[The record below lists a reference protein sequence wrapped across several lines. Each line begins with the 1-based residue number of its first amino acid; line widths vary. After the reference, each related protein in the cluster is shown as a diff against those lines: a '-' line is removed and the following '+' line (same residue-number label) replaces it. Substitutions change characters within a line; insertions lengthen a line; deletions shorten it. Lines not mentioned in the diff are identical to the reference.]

1 MRRHFLP
8 IALLLVAVACGGAT
22 DDTLAAGSTLTI
34 QGRSFGVAPETAPG
48 TSFRIDNRDSVN
60 HTFSS
65 VDDLWESVDVRATS
79 NVEFTVPADLAAGTY
94 NFVCRI
100 HPDMSGRLTVT
111 G

>member
-1 MRRHFLP
+1 MRRRVLL
-8 IALLLVAVACGGAT
+8 IAFVFVAAGCGGDT
-22 DDTLAAGSTLTI
+22 GDTLAAGPTLTI
-34 QGRSFGVAPETAPG
+34 QGRSFGVAPETTPG
-48 TSFRIDNRDSVN
+48 ASFRIENLDSVN

-65 VDDLWESVDVRATS
+65 VDDLWQSVDVRATS

-94 NFVCRI
+94 NFVCQI

>member
-1 MRRHFLP
+1 MRRFLLL
-8 IALLLVAVACGGAT
+8 IALLFVAAACGGDT
-22 DDTLAAGSTLTI
+22 DDTLAAGPTLTI

-48 TSFRIDNRDSVN
+48 AGFRIDNRDSVS

-65 VDDLWESVDVRATS
+65 VDDLWESVDVRPAS
-79 NVEFTVPADLAAGTY
+79 IVEFTVPADLAAGNY

-100 HPDMSGRLTVT
+100 HPDMSGRLTVS

>member
-1 MRRHFLP
+1 MRRNFVP
-8 IALLLVAVACGGAT
+8 IALLFVAAACGGDT
-22 DDTLAAGSTLTI
+22 DASPAAGPTLTI

-48 TSFRIDNRDSVN
+48 AGFRIDNRDSVN

-65 VDDLWESVDVRATS
+65 VDDLWESVDVRSTS
-79 NVEFTVPADLAAGTY
+79 NVEFTVPADLPAGTY
-94 NFVCRI
+94 DFVCRI

>member
-8 IALLLVAVACGGAT
+8 IALLLVAVACGGDT
-22 DDTLAAGSTLTI
+22 GGTLAAGPTLTI

-100 HPDMSGRLTVT
+100 HPDMSGRLAVT

>member
-1 MRRHFLP
+1 VF
-8 IALLLVAVACGGAT
+8 VAAACGGDT
-22 DDTLAAGSTLTI
+22 DDTLQAGPTLTI

-48 TSFRIDNRDSVN
+48 DSFRIDNRDSVN

-65 VDDLWESVDVRATS
+65 VDDLWESVAVNATS
-79 NVEFTVPADLAAGTY
+79 TVEFTVPADLAAGTY